1 VVTVPAGQVATP
13 VQTTATTVIPA
24 QSATHWQVQ
33 QEPYT
38 MSALPPKYDQAVAAN

>member
-1 VVTVPAGQVATP
+1 VTRAAGLNCFAKQ
-13 VQTTATTVIPA
+13 I
-24 QSATHWQVQ
+24 ATHWQVQ